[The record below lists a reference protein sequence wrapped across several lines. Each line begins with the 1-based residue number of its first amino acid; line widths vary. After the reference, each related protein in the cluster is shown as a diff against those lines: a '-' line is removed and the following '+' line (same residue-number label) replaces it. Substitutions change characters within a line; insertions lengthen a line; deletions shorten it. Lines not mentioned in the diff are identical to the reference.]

1 MKKPYQKSN
10 SKNRQLAR
18 KTTSTFVMGAMAA
31 AALPL
36 AVASAQA
43 DEAVTPPP
51 PPPSRVNALVDLTM
65 ASHYL
70 TPRGMDV
77 SRQGMVFQ
85 PLILAFF
92 NAYKSDDFIN
102 SATVVAGMWNC
113 FGTSRLPSSD
123 SNGTK
128 KTGWYETDPIAGL
141 SFGLAK
147 NFKLDVTYTA
157 FSMQIYNIPF
167 SQHLETKLSFNDT
180 DYLKEFALHPY
191 VIYWQELSGKAVA
204 NTDPNP
210 STSFYFDVGVSPG
223 FTFKKF
229 YDLKLEAP
237 CRILMADSNFYGT
250 GAGGTTFVSLY
261 EFGAKASMPLKFMPQ
276 GYGHWSANIGFK
288 RQGFDNP
295 NLRATQGEAGAT
307 VVYGGIS
314 TFF

>member
-1 MKKPYQKSN
+1 M
-10 SKNRQLAR
+10 LG
-18 KTTSTFVMGAMAA
+18 TMAA

-36 AVASAQA
+36 AVATSQA
-43 DEAVTPPP
+43 DEAAAP
-51 PPPSRVNALVDLTM
+51 PPPSRINLLVDLTV

-85 PLILAFF
+85 PLMLAFF
-92 NAYKSDDFIN
+92 NVYKSDDFIN

-113 FGTSRLPSSD
+113 FGTSLLPSSD

-157 FSMQIYNIPF
+157 FSMQIFNIPF
-167 SQHLETKLSFNDT
+167 SQHLETKLSFNDS
-180 DYLKEFALHPY
+180 DYLKAFALHPY

-204 NTDPNP
+204 STDANP
-210 STSFYFDVGVSPG
+210 STSYYFDVGIAPG
-223 FTFKKF
+223 YTFEKCGV
-229 YDLKLEAP
+229 KLEAP
-237 CRILMADSNFYGT
+237 CRILMADSDFYGT

-261 EFGAKASMPLKFMPQ
+261 EFGVKASMPLKFMPQ

-307 VVYGGIS
+307 VVYGGVS